1 MSPAQDGRGP
11 LPHTSTWRGLLVTTR
26 TRLLRRNRR
35 DSVNAGRLTP
45 ATATSS
51 DVHGS
56 GCGCDSIYGGKLFTS
71 DWLGRDSMPPAAPA
85 VLTRRV
91 GGVTGFRGS
100 PRCAA
105 FAASNTHEQLR
116 QTERYTQR
124 DTQTHAHG
132 HRRGPGAR
140 GAVDMHRH
148 SAHACASTPSIIHI
162 TCAVCF
168 AKCLVLSGLVR
179 E

>member
-91 GGVTGFRGS
+91 GGVTGLRGS
-100 PRCAA
+100 RRCGA
-105 FAASNTHEQLR
+105 FAVSNTQTDGEIH
-116 QTERYTQR
+116 TERHTDTCTR
-124 DTQTHAHG
+124 TQTRPWSTG
-132 HRRGPGAR
+132 GRGYAQAQR
-140 GAVDMHRH
+140 
-148 SAHACASTPSIIHI
+148 
-162 TCAVCF
+162 TCMRVNTQHHTHHVR
-168 AKCLVLSGLVR
+168 CLLCQMLGLVR
-179 E
+179 SGARVVN